1 MTTPELPAD
10 AERFLKEVR
19 RGLGALDQAQRDDV
33 VDELR
38 SHLRERV
45 QQGKQNLLEGFEDP
59 SLLAATF
66 VSEHALSSALAVGTP
81 WAHAR
86 AIAGSTRDSL
96 LLLSALVSLV
106 LVQIVAFFVVLTA
119 GLKLFA
125 PGDYGL
131 WVGPDSVFVGRSTD
145 NTTEVLGAWGSP
157 VLLVVGVLL
166 FWSSAR
172 GLRALARSRLAAT
185 KLRRW

>member
-1 MTTPELPAD
+1 M
-10 AERFLKEVR
+10 
-19 RGLGALDQAQRDDV
+19 
-33 VDELR
+33 
-38 SHLRERV
+38 

-66 VSEHALSSALAVGTP
+66 VSEHALSSAIAVGTP

-131 WVGPDSVFVGRSTD
+131 WVGPDAGDRFRGGADACRILQLASRIPLNFSIILTAASVENGKRPCIT
-145 NTTEVLGAWGSP
+145 
-157 VLLVVGVLL
+157 
-166 FWSSAR
+166 R
-172 GLRALARSRLAAT
+172 
-185 KLRRW
+185 